1 MVGQKLGIMC
11 NVRWSE
17 KVFRLIAS
25 MERVRNEFP
34 HYSPNPQMGKWGNIV
49 PVRVMVIF
57 LCKREQNQ
65 KHFEFCRVQSK
76 IM

>member
-25 MERVRNEFP
+25 MERVRYEFP

-57 LCKREQNQ
+57 
-65 KHFEFCRVQSK
+65 FVQTRAKSK
-76 IM
+76 AF